1 MYNVTLC
8 LAPAVCTEAGELF
21 TFGKGHFGR
30 LGQPPVSLRSS
41 LKLATLRWTRL
52 DPAESGGET
61 HFTKMGPKVQPKK
74 GAAVLWSNV
83 EPSDPEGEPHV
94 LGEHEAL
101 PLVQSWSWRVAPIS
115 IRGPFKNEA
124 RRRECA

>member
-1 MYNVTLC
+1 VADRAACVCREWRGSVSAAKLLGMYNVTLC

-41 LKLATLRWTRL
+41 LKLATLSWTRL

-74 GAAVLWSNV
+74 GAAVL
-83 EPSDPEGEPHV
+83 
-94 LGEHEAL
+94 
-101 PLVQSWSWRVAPIS
+101 
-115 IRGPFKNEA
+115 
-124 RRRECA
+124 